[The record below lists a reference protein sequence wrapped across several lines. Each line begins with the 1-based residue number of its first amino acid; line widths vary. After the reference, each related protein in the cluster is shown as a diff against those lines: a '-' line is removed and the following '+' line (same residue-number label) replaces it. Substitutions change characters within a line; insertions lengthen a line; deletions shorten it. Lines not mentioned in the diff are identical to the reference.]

1 MRPNGM
7 WLSLVERAVW
17 GRQVAGS
24 NPVIPTKESRLMRE
38 DSKSKASRLG
48 MAGETAATGC
58 RSMADGESWIL
69 VTEVRFLPPGR
80 EGMSAFVRNRADYGG
95 EDGLDHQHFW
105 VL

>member
-1 MRPNGM
+1 M

-48 MAGETAATGC
+48 MAGETAATGVGQWQTASLGYSL
-58 RSMADGESWIL
+58 R
-69 VTEVRFLPPGR
+69 RFDSFHPDER
-80 EGMSAFVRNRADYGG
+80 ECQHLFAT
-95 EDGLDHQHFW
+95 GLTM
-105 VL
+105 VERMG